1 MLGNWRP
8 TKTIMGTEDHQLR
21 VVVVFMLRKALSLNL
36 TSFSHVTSANVR
48 IIPQNVLTFSFTL
61 FVTLV

>member
-21 VVVVFMLRKALSLNL
+21 VVVVFMLRKALSLKL
-36 TSFSHVTSANVR
+36 TSFSHVTSANER
-48 IIPQNVLTFSFTL
+48 IIPPKLSDF
-61 FVTLV
+61 